1 LLLSR
6 AQGLAEEEKHQAFIE
21 ETMRKILNFVSA
33 AVNYTKKQRLENV
46 REDVK
51 QSLIHFND
59 QEFSD
64 IDILEEEKAKILR
77 KIDLYY
83 EILRRFEDKVLKV
96 PESGNATSLA
106 RDLQAIANNQQSSNK
121 LFLYFINKNFQSIRR
136 VQKQDSYKFGL

>member
-1 LLLSR
+1 
-6 AQGLAEEEKHQAFIE
+6 
-21 ETMRKILNFVSA
+21 MRKILNFVSA